1 MAEINLL
8 RRYPR
13 AKRNIEKRTGA
24 QSETNIRIARRYGR
38 DNMPDLISLLTNFRA
53 RLLREG
59 WDGKVES

>member
-24 QSETNIRIARRYGR
+24 QSEANIRIARQYGA
-38 DNMPDLISLLTNFRA
+38 NTSTGRA
-53 RLLREG
+53 TRAMAG
-59 WDGKVES
+59 IATMGDGSRSPRT